1 MNQNIKEIIASRVIG
16 FYAENP
22 PVNDQ
27 IVHTQCVA
35 NYTRLIAVEEN
46 LDQRGIDM
54 MEVAAWLHDI
64 GCPLARAIYGKCLPK
79 YQEDEGRKVV
89 AEWLADSTDFTK
101 LEKRWLTDVVGN
113 HHQQVKAKQLG
124 FEPLFD
130 ADVIVNMWE
139 GYHKR
144 ENAQMFYDKVLL
156 SESGKRYFKMFFLN
170 GK

>member
-54 MEVAAWLHDI
+54 MEVAA
-64 GCPLARAIYGKCLPK
+64 
-79 YQEDEGRKVV
+79 
-89 AEWLADSTDFTK
+89 
-101 LEKRWLTDVVGN
+101 
-113 HHQQVKAKQLG
+113 
-124 FEPLFD
+124 
-130 ADVIVNMWE
+130 
-139 GYHKR
+139 
-144 ENAQMFYDKVLL
+144 
-156 SESGKRYFKMFFLN
+156 
-170 GK
+170 